1 MTTQQYPLW
10 EELPEIE
17 LYLDQVLLTQS
28 TLGPND
34 KGLTASMVNNYVKH
48 GHVAKPIKKKYNAA
62 QVARL
67 IVITSLKTVFEISEI
82 AKTLEILRTDTE
94 SQKSYYN
101 DFVACMNGQFPQEA
115 PQVIL
120 SACQTLQCQQCD
132 SRRRSCGHVGLTAN
146 YCCSCQQRLR
156 HDCCG
161 RDVCFR
167 YQPFPH
173 VFELSHLPCYGLQL
187 TPQDGSKNY

>member
-17 LYLDQVLLTQS
+17 LYLDQVLLYVNQVTQS

-34 KGLTASMVNNYVKH
+34 KGLTASMVNNYGKH

-82 AKTLEILRTDTE
+82 AKTLEILRTDAE

-120 SACQTLQCQQCD
+120 SACQTLQCY
-132 SRRRSCGHVGLTAN
+132 RATH
-146 YCCSCQQRLR
+146 
-156 HDCCG
+156 
-161 RDVCFR
+161 
-167 YQPFPH
+167 
-173 VFELSHLPCYGLQL
+173 QL
-187 TPQDGSKNY
+187 LNDLEGGNNV

>member
-17 LYLDQVLLTQS
+17 LYLDQVLLYVNQVTQS

-82 AKTLEILRTDTE
+82 AKTLEIH
-94 SQKSYYN
+94 KSYSQP
-101 DFVACMNGQFPQEA
+101 V
-115 PQVIL
+115 
-120 SACQTLQCQQCD
+120 
-132 SRRRSCGHVGLTAN
+132 RRFNVT
-146 YCCSCQQRLR
+146 
-156 HDCCG
+156 
-161 RDVCFR
+161 
-167 YQPFPH
+167 
-173 VFELSHLPCYGLQL
+173 ELLI
-187 TPQDGSKNY
+187 NF

>member
-17 LYLDQVLLTQS
+17 LYLDQVLLYVNQS
-28 TLGPND
+28 PKHFGT
-34 KGLTASMVNNYVKH
+34 KRQGLTASMVNNYVKH

-82 AKTLEILRTDTE
+82 AKTLEILRTDAE

-120 SACQTLQCQQCD
+120 SACQTLQCY
-132 SRRRSCGHVGLTAN
+132 RATH
-146 YCCSCQQRLR
+146 
-156 HDCCG
+156 
-161 RDVCFR
+161 
-167 YQPFPH
+167 
-173 VFELSHLPCYGLQL
+173 QL
-187 TPQDGSKNY
+187 LNDLEGGNNV

>member
-17 LYLDQVLLTQS
+17 LYLDQVLLYVNQVTQS

-34 KGLTASMVNNYVKH
+34 KGLTASMVNNYVIH
-48 GHVAKPIKKKYNAA
+48 GHIAKPIKKKYNAA

-82 AKTLEILRTDTE
+82 AKTLEILRTDAE

-101 DFVACMNGQFPQEA
+101 DFVACMNGQFSQEA

-120 SACQTLQCQQCD
+120 SACQTLQCY
-132 SRRRSCGHVGLTAN
+132 RATH
-146 YCCSCQQRLR
+146 
-156 HDCCG
+156 
-161 RDVCFR
+161 
-167 YQPFPH
+167 
-173 VFELSHLPCYGLQL
+173 QL
-187 TPQDGSKNY
+187 LNDLEGGNNV

>member
-1 MTTQQYPLW
+1 LKTQQYPLW

-17 LYLDQVLLTQS
+17 LYLDQVLLYVNQ
-28 TLGPND
+28 
-34 KGLTASMVNNYVKH
+34 GLTASMVNNYVKH

-82 AKTLEILRTDTE
+82 AKTLEILRTDAE

-120 SACQTLQCQQCD
+120 SACQTLQCY
-132 SRRRSCGHVGLTAN
+132 RATH
-146 YCCSCQQRLR
+146 
-156 HDCCG
+156 
-161 RDVCFR
+161 
-167 YQPFPH
+167 
-173 VFELSHLPCYGLQL
+173 QL
-187 TPQDGSKNY
+187 LNDLEGENNV

>member
-17 LYLDQVLLTQS
+17 LYLDQVLLYVNQVCAPIS
-28 TLGPND
+28 PD
-34 KGLTASMVNNYVKH
+34 KDKSLTTSMVNNYVKH

-82 AKTLEILRTDTE
+82 AKTLEILRTDAE

-120 SACQTLQCQQCD
+120 SACQTLQCY
-132 SRRRSCGHVGLTAN
+132 RATH
-146 YCCSCQQRLR
+146 
-156 HDCCG
+156 
-161 RDVCFR
+161 
-167 YQPFPH
+167 
-173 VFELSHLPCYGLQL
+173 QL
-187 TPQDGSKNY
+187 LNDLEGGNNV

>member
-17 LYLDQVLLTQS
+17 LYLDQVLLYVNQVTQS

-34 KGLTASMVNNYVKH
+34 KGLTASIVNNYAKH

-82 AKTLEILRTDTE
+82 AKTLEILRTDAE

-120 SACQTLQCQQCD
+120 SACQTLQCY
-132 SRRRSCGHVGLTAN
+132 RATH
-146 YCCSCQQRLR
+146 
-156 HDCCG
+156 
-161 RDVCFR
+161 
-167 YQPFPH
+167 
-173 VFELSHLPCYGLQL
+173 QL
-187 TPQDGSKNY
+187 LNDLEGGNNV

>member
-17 LYLDQVLLTQS
+17 LYLDQVLLYVNQVTQS

-82 AKTLEILRTDTE
+82 AKTLEILRTDAE

-101 DFVACMNGQFPQEA
+101 DFVARRMVTSPRSST
-115 PQVIL
+115 VIL
-120 SACQTLQCQQCD
+120 SPMTL
-132 SRRRSCGHVGLTAN
+132 
-146 YCCSCQQRLR
+146 
-156 HDCCG
+156 
-161 RDVCFR
+161 
-167 YQPFPH
+167 
-173 VFELSHLPCYGLQL
+173 CY
-187 TPQDGSKNY
+187 

>member
-17 LYLDQVLLTQS
+17 LYLDQVLLYVNQVTQS

-34 KGLTASMVNNYVKH
+34 KGLTASMVTNYVKH

-82 AKTLEILRTDTE
+82 AKTLEILRTNAE

-120 SACQTLQCQQCD
+120 SACQTLQCY
-132 SRRRSCGHVGLTAN
+132 RATH
-146 YCCSCQQRLR
+146 
-156 HDCCG
+156 
-161 RDVCFR
+161 
-167 YQPFPH
+167 
-173 VFELSHLPCYGLQL
+173 QL
-187 TPQDGSKNY
+187 LNDLEGGNNV

>member
-17 LYLDQVLLTQS
+17 LYLDQVLLYVNQVTQS

-34 KGLTASMVNNYVKH
+34 KGLTASMVTNYVKH

-82 AKTLEILRTDTE
+82 AKTLEILRTDAE

-120 SACQTLQCQQCD
+120 SACQTLQCY
-132 SRRRSCGHVGLTAN
+132 RATH
-146 YCCSCQQRLR
+146 
-156 HDCCG
+156 
-161 RDVCFR
+161 
-167 YQPFPH
+167 
-173 VFELSHLPCYGLQL
+173 QL
-187 TPQDGSKNY
+187 LNDLEGGNNV

>member
-17 LYLDQVLLTQS
+17 LYLDQVLLYVNQVTQS

-34 KGLTASMVNNYVKH
+34 KGLTASMVNNY
-48 GHVAKPIKKKYNAA
+48 
-62 QVARL
+62 
-67 IVITSLKTVFEISEI
+67 
-82 AKTLEILRTDTE
+82 KTLEILRTDAE

-120 SACQTLQCQQCD
+120 SACQTLQCY
-132 SRRRSCGHVGLTAN
+132 RATH
-146 YCCSCQQRLR
+146 
-156 HDCCG
+156 
-161 RDVCFR
+161 
-167 YQPFPH
+167 
-173 VFELSHLPCYGLQL
+173 QL
-187 TPQDGSKNY
+187 LNDLEGGNNV